1 MRDNLNL
8 QGFNSVFDTTLNN
21 ELQDNIVEFLE
32 WSLLQKGNYMN
43 VTLGELS
50 PEGVDYSKLRL
61 SSNSAFA
68 SGKAWE
74 GFRQNWVWQSGVSYS
89 PPPIVGTSNA
99 RPGISGV
106 YVNNTFYPSSNSGTY
121 AHKVDYFNGRIV
133 FDNPIPINS
142 IVKAEYSYKY
152 INIVYANNLPWLT
165 EVQYSSLDLN
175 SDFNVLNKGKYDI
188 PTEARVQLPAIAIEV
203 VPRRTFR
210 GYQLGGGQF
219 VNTDILFHCLAED
232 EYTRN
237 KLVDIIS
244 LQNDKVLAMFNSNEI
259 AKSGDFPL
267 NYQGFPVSGALRYP
281 DLISKYLYGTMYLKN
296 TQVQNM
302 KLINSNFFAGI
313 VRMTSEVINT
323 QI

>member
-1 MRDNLNL
+1 MANNLNL
-8 QGFNSVFDTTLNN
+8 KGFNSVFDTTLNN

-106 YVNNTFYPSSNSGTY
+106 YVNNTFYPSSTSGTY

-133 FDNPIPINS
+133 FDNPIPVNS
-142 IVKAEYSYKY
+142 VVKAEYSYKY
-152 INIVYANNLPWLT
+152 INIVYEKGLLIDENHLIISKQMITPIEIVADEIHLL
-165 EVQYSSLDLN
+165 
-175 SDFNVLNKGKYDI
+175 KGK
-188 PTEARVQLPAIAIEV
+188 
-203 VPRRTFR
+203 
-210 GYQLGGGQF
+210 
-219 VNTDILFHCLAED
+219 
-232 EYTRN
+232 
-237 KLVDIIS
+237 LVIT
-244 LQNDKVLAMFNSNEI
+244 N
-259 AKSGDFPL
+259 
-267 NYQGFPVSGALRYP
+267 
-281 DLISKYLYGTMYLKN
+281 
-296 TQVQNM
+296 
-302 KLINSNFFAGI
+302 
-313 VRMTSEVINT
+313 
-323 QI
+323 